1 VFYSFENE
9 DNQAVSFAPVAQQSL
24 TVPTEGYLTPAQEDE
39 AKRFSEHSTL
49 AAAFRETNMVGSA
62 IANAGWLAD
71 NSDDGTFDPATY
83 VKDHNLTGFE
93 DAFMGV
99 LNQRKA
105 DTIRADI
112 ERRKVDQR
120 VLAAA
125 GAPGMV
131 AQLAAGTF
139 DLPLLIP
146 GGTIARAGSTSWTLA
161 RGAAVGAASAGAFV
175 ATQEAGLQAT
185 QPGRP
190 LEQSIHNVETGVVL
204 GSLLGGGLSLLSRGE
219 VDAAGRAIQ
228 NIDDIQSGKP
238 PASPV
243 EPVKPIESTAGAM
256 EAAPDI
262 TTVPRTAEEMAVA
275 GKLAGALA
283 DKTAW
288 LNPVLRSTQRLSAK
302 ARQYA
307 ANVYESTLYRN
318 LHGEGETT
326 GASAETLF
334 KMETEAALGNT
345 LEQAGNAYKAMRKSG
360 VRMSRDTFYDE
371 VGAAMRNGDQHA
383 VPEVAQAAKAFR
395 SLFDQPTKQALEM
408 GLIKEKNLDVK
419 TATSYFARVYD
430 RDRLLATEPEFLDTI
445 GEHYGRAMAK
455 EHAADVLA
463 RDRTIA
469 QLDTRLADLRL
480 SAADRDTLLADLT
493 TREAN
498 LKTLYHDIAPTVD
511 RLAAIREEMKAATG
525 EGKTALR
532 AEAADL
538 TQKAGPRLKEYA
550 TVKKELK
557 GRAKAVGDLRERLT
571 RAPEKEKEVVAQERA
586 RIDEEMTKAA
596 NRYAD
601 RWGAR
606 NALADE
612 LGRPE
617 AYPFE
622 GAGRATAKEVYD
634 KLTGK
639 VQQLDDVPSFLT
651 KVTAG
656 PMRDRT
662 FLVDDSLLVDHGWLK
677 SDAREVAAR
686 YLRAMNG
693 ELALTR
699 RFGSADMRS
708 QLEEIAKE
716 YSDLRVAVANATSV
730 QEVNSVLG
738 EAAYSA
744 RSELDK
750 VKLSA
755 QKRLA
760 SDERGAIEDI
770 KAGRDLIRGTY
781 TQGANSG
788 VMGATTRSLLH
799 LNYIR
804 VMGGVLIPNLA
815 DFIRPA
821 MVHGLAPYLST
832 LPRAMAQL
840 FGKGGRGLRLSM
852 EEARLAGLIHE
863 RVLLSNITSNGSIAD
878 PFASSASTIE
888 RFLQRA
894 SNVASRWNLLS
905 SAIDAQ
911 QTVASTVSQ
920 HRIIQAIMGRASEPG
935 SFVPAS
941 QGERLIRMLG
951 IDRDTQALMVDLL
964 RTHGERVDGLMI
976 PHTEAWLKSAE
987 GAAPSVRHAVERAVR
1002 QYRGAVNMDVN
1013 SVVSRR
1019 GLGDVPL
1026 MANHPIGKLMAQFMG
1041 FTFGAHSRVM
1051 LRGMQEEAHRFVGGM
1066 AALATVGAF
1075 ASVLAAF
1082 RGGRERFDRYMDTVT
1097 KNPGVLIADGL
1108 DRSGLFPLLFDLSN
1122 RTEKLTGAMGYEY
1135 RVNPLKSPIVALGGG
1150 HPIGVVT
1157 SRASDSS
1164 GAFSALLG
1172 PTAGMLD
1179 STLAAGRLAAD
1190 ALSGKPSSRHDK
1202 NTALSFIPYNS
1213 YLGARELIQL
1223 LTGDSPYMR
1232 R

>member
-1 VFYSFENE
+1 MFYSFDEG
-9 DNQAVSFAPVAQQSL
+9 DSQKVSFAPVAKQSL
-24 TVPTEGYLTPAQEDE
+24 TAPTEGYLTPEQEAEAQ
-39 AKRFSEHSTL
+39 RLSGHSAL

-62 IANAGWLAD
+62 LANAGWLAD
-71 NSDDGTFDPATY
+71 NTDDGVFDPATY
-83 VKDHNLTGFE
+83 VKEHNLVGFE

-112 ERRKVDQR
+112 ERRRVDQQT
-120 VLAAA
+120 LAAA
-125 GAPGMV
+125 GTAGFV

-146 GGTIARAGSTSWTLA
+146 GGTVARAGRTSWTLA
-161 RGAAVGAASAGAFV
+161 RGAAAGAVSTGAFV

-190 LEQSIHNVETGVVL
+190 IEQSVHNLETGIVL
-204 GSLLGGGLSLLSRGE
+204 GSLLGGGLSLLTRGE
-219 VDAAGRAIQ
+219 VDAATRAIQ
-228 NIDDIQSGKP
+228 NIDDIQSGRP
-238 PASPV
+238 PETPV
-243 EPVKPIESTAGAM
+243 EPVKPTESTAGAM

-275 GKLAGALA
+275 GKLAGVVA

-307 ANVYESTLYRN
+307 ANVYESTIYRN
-318 LHGEGETT
+318 LHGQGETT

-334 KMETEAALGNT
+334 KLETEAALGNT
-345 LEQAGNAYKAMRKSG
+345 LEQASTAYKAMRKSG
-360 VRMSRDTFYDE
+360 VRMNRDAFYNE
-371 VGAAMRNGDQHA
+371 IGEAMRNGDQH
-383 VPEVAQAAKAFR
+383 VIPEVAQAAKAFR
-395 SLFDQPTKQALEM
+395 SLFDRPTKQALEL

-445 GEHYGRAMAK
+445 GEHYGKAMAA
-455 EHAADVLA
+455 EHAADELA
-463 RDRTIA
+463 RDKILA
-469 QLDTRLADLRL
+469 QMETRLADLRL
-480 SAADRDTLLADLT
+480 SAAERDTLLSDLAAK
-493 TREAN
+493 ESSI
-498 LKTLYHDIAPTVD
+498 KTLYQDIAPILD
-511 RLAAIREEMKAATG
+511 RLAAIREEMKKATG

-532 AEAADL
+532 AEAASL
-538 TQKAGPRLKEYA
+538 TQQSGPRLKEYA
-550 TVKKELK
+550 ANLKELR
-557 GRAKAVGDLRERLT
+557 GRTKAAQDVKERLART
-571 RAPEKEKEVVAQERA
+571 PEKEVKAREEA
-586 RIDEEMTKAA
+586 RIAEEMTKAA
-596 NRYAD
+596 SRYAD

-622 GAGRATAKEVYD
+622 AAGRATAKEVYD

-651 KVTAG
+651 RITAG

-662 FLVDDSLLVDHGWLK
+662 FLVKDSLLTEHGWLK

-693 ELALTR
+693 EIALTR
-699 RFGSADMRS
+699 RFGSVDMRS

-716 YSDLRVAVANATSV
+716 YSDLRVSVAKATSV
-730 QEVNSVLG
+730 QEVNSLLG
-738 EAAYSA
+738 EAAYSV
-744 RSELDK
+744 RSDLDK
-750 VKLSA
+750 VKLNA

-788 VMGATTRSLLH
+788 VMGMATRSLLH

-815 DFIRPA
+815 DFVRPA

-863 RVLLSNITSNGSIAD
+863 RVLLSNITSNGAIAD
-878 PFASSASTIE
+878 PFASSATTIE

-894 SNVASRWNLLS
+894 SNVASRWNMLS
-905 SAIDAQ
+905 AAIDAQ
-911 QTVASTVSQ
+911 QTIASTISQ
-920 HRIIQAIMGRASEPG
+920 HRIIQAIMGRATEPG

-951 IDRDTQALMVDLL
+951 IDRETQAHIADLL
-964 RTHGERVDGLMI
+964 RAHGERVDGLMI
-976 PHTEAWLKSAE
+976 PHTEAWLKSVENAT
-987 GAAPSVRHAVERAVR
+987 PSVRHEVERAVR
-1002 QYRGAVNMDVN
+1002 QYRSAVNMDVH

-1019 GLGDVPL
+1019 GLGDAPL
-1026 MANHPIGKLMAQFMG
+1026 MANHPIGKLMTQFMG

-1051 LRGMQEEAHRFVGGM
+1051 LRGMQEEVHRFVGGM

-1075 ASVLAAF
+1075 ASVLASF

-1108 DRSGLFPLLFDLSN
+1108 DRSGIFPLLFDLSN

-1150 HPIGVVT
+1150 NPVGVVT

-1179 STLAAGRLAAD
+1179 STLAAGRLTAD

-1232 R
+1232 H